1 MGSWCRSWCPCG
13 VCGVPMGSPWDT
25 RGCGPW
31 GCPAAG
37 AHYTTPVMPRQ
48 RDGGGGVLSATP
60 MALCPPV
67 PIPDTARC
75 RRVPDEAPPPSK
87 QVKPLFRHFRRIDA
101 CLQTRVAFR
110 GSDESECGATA
121 VPPHSP
127 AGGPDHSDP
136 ITPPG
141 VLACSAA
148 PPRICVS
155 IRSLLPCLHAGPFVR
170 HHPQP
175 PLGLRAGHPRLRHR
189 EAAVLGGAERPR

>member
-1 MGSWCRSWCPCG
+1 MSFMVSLWGVRGPHGVSVGHTGLWSLGMPGSRGPLHHPCDAPPEG
-13 VCGVPMGSPWDT
+13 W
-25 RGCGPW
+25 
-31 GCPAAG
+31 
-37 AHYTTPVMPRQ
+37 
-48 RDGGGGVLSATP
+48 GGGVLSATP

-175 PLGLRAGHPRLRHR
+175 PLGLRAGHPHLRHR